1 MKTHRRNFLKI
12 TGLGALAAA
21 LPRTSNASPQAGRV
35 EMKTAPFRLG
45 IASYSL
51 RKFGIDDVLKM
62 TERLGI
68 KAISFKDMHL
78 PLESTREQIQPVIKM
93 FADEGIEV
101 YGGGVIYMASR
112 EEADQAFEYAR
123 MAGMKMIIGVPDHEL
138 IPYVEQKVKKYNIR
152 LAIHN
157 HGPQDKRYPSPA
169 SAYERIRDLDPRM
182 GLCID
187 IGHTAR
193 LGLDPSEE
201 IEKYFPRVFDIHIK
215 DETEARAEG
224 QTCIMGLGI
233 IDIPRMIR
241 TLVDMEYSQTTALE
255 FEAEE
260 NDPLPGMARSIG
272 YVQGVASALGY
283 KLA

>member
-101 YGGGVIYMASR
+101 YGGGVIYMAS
-112 EEADQAFEYAR
+112 
-123 MAGMKMIIGVPDHEL
+123 MKMIIGVPDHEL